1 MELEAKKME
10 WSKVFT
16 DYMDEMTDEE
26 GVQES
31 NLDRDEVEGLKTLK
45 KRVAE
50 GELVVCAT
58 DKSGRFAVMMM
69 EDYRWAGSK
78 YTKQDEQ
85 VDLAFVKKNQ
95 RLLNAHCSMMIKIF
109 LVGKN
114 WEHESRIS

>member
-58 DKSGRFAVMMM
+58 DKSGRFAVMTM

-78 YTKQDEQ
+78 HTKQDEQ